1 MYSYQWCAVSDLK
14 SEGEMQRV
22 KKGINVITTRRI
34 EVFICEDDKDLRKEY
49 YDKLYK
55 IRDIA
60 RDAANA
66 ATSHLFML
74 DNSIPYLDDK
84 SKEMIRFVGTKGTDA
99 SRQNAAYCLMSK
111 LFKDTMPGIM
121 DMLSNLAQIVRKN
134 YQEDRKQ
141 GMWDRSL
148 RSYKGN
154 LPIPYQKKSFCDFGF
169 REYTDGKGN
178 TKTGCFF
185 TLTGIPFQMKFGRDR
200 SGNRLIVERVLSG
213 EYKMATSSI
222 KVDGK
227 KCYLL
232 LCVDIPQG
240 DVRLT
245 KGKKL
250 FAFLGVL
257 NPIICTTDV
266 KAYKEYDSCMKVF
279 EIGTKEEFNYRR
291 RQIQEA
297 VKRCQINNKYSV
309 GGKGR
314 KKKCKAIE
322 RWHDKENNYVDT
334 KLHTYSRL
342 LVDLAVKHKCSEI
355 VLMRQEHRED
365 AAKDENADGDNFVLR
380 NWTYFGMKEKIAYK
394 CKKYGI
400 KLTIE
405 K

>member
-1 MYSYQWCAVSDLK
+1 M
-14 SEGEMQRV
+14 
-22 KKGINVITTRRI
+22 ITTRRI

-84 SKEMIRFVGTKGTDA
+84 SKESLRFVGTKGTDA
-99 SRQNAAYCLMSK
+99 SRQNAAYCLLSK

-134 YQEDRKQ
+134 YQEDRKK
-141 GMWDRSL
+141 GMWNRSL

-154 LPIPYQKKSFCDFGF
+154 LPIPYQRKSFTNFGF
-169 REYTDGKGN
+169 REYTDGEGK
-178 TKTGCFF
+178 TQTGCFF
-185 TLTGIPFQMKFGRDR
+185 NLAGIPFQMRFGRDR

-227 KCYLL
+227 KVYLL
-232 LCVDIPQG
+232 LCVDIPQSE
-240 DVRLT
+240 VKLT

-250 FAFLGVL
+250 FAFLGVM

-266 KAYKEYDSCMKVF
+266 KAYKEYDSGMKVF
-279 EIGTKEEFNYRR
+279 QIGTKEEFNYRR

-334 KLHTYSRL
+334 KLHTYSKM
-342 LVDLAVKHKCSEI
+342 LVDLAIKHKCAEI

-365 AAKDENADGDNFVLR
+365 AAKETNTNGDNFVLR
-380 NWTYFGMKEKIAYK
+380 NWTYFGLKEKIAYK

-400 KLTIE
+400 KLTVNR
-405 K
+405 

>member
-1 MYSYQWCAVSDLK
+1 M
-14 SEGEMQRV
+14 
-22 KKGINVITTRRI
+22 IITRRI

-74 DNSIPYLDDK
+74 DNSIPYLDDDTK
-84 SKEMIRFVGTKGTDA
+84 KNITYIGTTGKQASK
-99 SRQNAAYCLMSK
+99 QNTCYCVMSK
-111 LFKDTMPGIM
+111 LFKETMPGIM
-121 DMLSNLAQIVRKN
+121 DMLSNLAQTVRKN
-134 YQEDRKQ
+134 YEEDRKQ
-141 GMWDRSL
+141 GMWKRSL
-148 RSYKGN
+148 RSYKEN
-154 LPIPYQKKSFCDFGF
+154 LPIPYQRKSFTNFGF
-169 REYTDGKGN
+169 REYTDGEGN

-185 TLTGIPFQMKFGRDR
+185 KLANIPFQMKFGRDR

-227 KCYLL
+227 KVYLL
-232 LCVDIPQG
+232 LCVNIPQQE
-240 DVRLT
+240 VKLT
-245 KGKKL
+245 DGKKM

-266 KAYKEYDSCMKVF
+266 KAYKEYDSGMKVF

-291 RQIQEA
+291 RQIQET

-309 GGKGR
+309 GSKGR

-355 VLMRQEHRED
+355 VLMKEIHRED
-365 AAKDENADGDNFVLR
+365 KAKDENAKGDNFVLR
-380 NWTYFGMKEKIAYK
+380 NWTYYGLKEKIGYK

-400 KLTIE
+400 KLSVE

>member
-1 MYSYQWCAVSDLK
+1 
-14 SEGEMQRV
+14 MQRV

-227 KCYLL
+227 KVYLL

-240 DVRLT
+240 DVKLT

>member
-1 MYSYQWCAVSDLK
+1 MTLSRST
-14 SEGEMQRV
+14 SPNIQR
-22 KKGINVITTRRI
+22 KTMIITRRI

-227 KCYLL
+227 KVYLL

-240 DVRLT
+240 DVKLT